1 MTDPLA
7 YGEGLGGAF
16 VIFAALVAVAGII
29 WLAGWIRG
37 ERQRRRDLYITDDEY
52 SNSLALSLAMAYAE
66 ENPDNICWYTERLED
81 LGFTVTYDTE
91 TLSLRVTGPAS

>member
-16 VIFAALVAVAGII
+16 VIFAVMCVVAGVI

-37 ERQRRRDLYITDDEY
+37 ERQRRRDNTAVKLHGQYLTVL
-52 SNSLALSLAMAYAE
+52 LALAVNQGDEEAE
-66 ENPDNICWYTERLED
+66 TEFTRQLED
-81 LGFTVTYDTE
+81 YGYTVTRDEKTI
-91 TLSLRVTGPAS
+91 RVTGPAA

>member
-16 VIFAALVAVAGII
+16 VIFAALVAVAGVI

-37 ERQRRRDLYITDDEY
+37 ERQRRRDQTAVKLHGQYLTVL
-52 SNSLALSLAMAYAE
+52 LALAVNQGDDAAE
-66 ENPDNICWYTERLED
+66 TEFTRQLEGH
-81 LGFTVTYDTE
+81 GFTVTRDEKTI
-91 TLSLRVTGPAS
+91 RVTGPAA

>member
-16 VIFAALVAVAGII
+16 VIFAALVAVAGVI

-37 ERQRRRDLYITDDEY
+37 ERQRRRDRTALKLHGQYLTVLLALAVNQGDDE
-52 SNSLALSLAMAYAE
+52 AE
-66 ENPDNICWYTERLED
+66 TEFTRRLED
-81 LGFTVTYDTE
+81 YGYTVTRDEKTI
-91 TLSLRVTGPAS
+91 RVEGPAA

>member
-16 VIFAALVAVAGII
+16 VIFAALVAVAGVI

-37 ERQRRRDLYITDDEY
+37 ERQRRRDRTAVKLHGQYLTVLLALAVNQGDDE
-52 SNSLALSLAMAYAE
+52 AE
-66 ENPDNICWYTERLED
+66 TEFTRRLED
-81 LGFTVTYDTE
+81 YGYTVTRDEKTI
-91 TLSLRVTGPAS
+91 RVEGPAS

>member
-16 VIFAALVAVAGII
+16 VIFAALVAVAGVI

-37 ERQRRRDLYITDDEY
+37 DRQRRRDKTAVKLHGQYLTVL
-52 SNSLALSLAMAYAE
+52 LALAVNQGDEEAE
-66 ENPDNICWYTERLED
+66 TEFTRQLED
-81 LGFTVTYDTE
+81 YGYTVTRDEKTI
-91 TLSLRVTGPAS
+91 RVTGPAA

>member
-16 VIFAALVAVAGII
+16 VIFAALVAVAGMI

-37 ERQRRRDLYITDDEY
+37 ERQRRRDRTALKLHGQYLTVLLALAVNQGDDE
-52 SNSLALSLAMAYAE
+52 AE
-66 ENPDNICWYTERLED
+66 IEFTRQLED
-81 LGFTVTYDTE
+81 YGYTVTRDEKTI
-91 TLSLRVTGPAS
+91 RVEGPAS

>member
-16 VIFAALVAVAGII
+16 VIFTALVAVAGII

-37 ERQRRRDLYITDDEY
+37 ERQRRRDRTALKLHGQYLTVLLALAVNQGDDE
-52 SNSLALSLAMAYAE
+52 AE
-66 ENPDNICWYTERLED
+66 TEFTRRLED
-81 LGFTVTYDTE
+81 YGYTVTRDEKTI
-91 TLSLRVTGPAS
+91 RVEGPAS

>member
-16 VIFAALVAVAGII
+16 VIFAALVAVAGVI

-37 ERQRRRDLYITDDEY
+37 ERQRRRDRTALKLHGQYLTVL
-52 SNSLALSLAMAYAE
+52 LALAVNQGDEEAE
-66 ENPDNICWYTERLED
+66 TEFTRQLED
-81 LGFTVTYDTE
+81 YGYTVTRDEKTI
-91 TLSLRVTGPAS
+91 RVTGPAA

>member
-16 VIFAALVAVAGII
+16 VIFAVMCVVAGVI

-37 ERQRRRDLYITDDEY
+37 ERQRRRDRTALKLHGQYLTVL
-52 SNSLALSLAMAYAE
+52 LALAVNQGDDAAE
-66 ENPDNICWYTERLED
+66 TEFTRQLED
-81 LGFTVTYDTE
+81 YGYTVTRDEKTI
-91 TLSLRVTGPAS
+91 RVTGPAA